1 MRVIKDSLIYLIGE
15 LFAKSLPFLMLPYLT
30 RKLGPEGFGE
40 LSYYLTWLALFGI
53 FIGLSQEGAVTRY
66 FYFYGKKALNTVV
79 TAGYLYNIV
88 ISLILLL
95 GCLFFNAEI
104 MAYIVLA
111 TMFQS
116 FINVQLALR
125 QCQKQ
130 PLKYITI
137 QIILSLTNVI
147 FTITAL
153 EAFNNDLVAYRVL
166 AIVVA
171 NALTFFIVSVVLG
184 NLFSSENKITVRRL
198 KLGVLYIFS
207 FGIPLIL
214 HQSSF
219 FVKGQLDRL
228 FIYEQYSKA
237 ELGIYSAGVQ
247 IAAILPV
254 IFMALNKAIVPYY
267 YQGLKDSS
275 LNVVK
280 IKKYA
285 LYSLPLS
292 VLPAVLGWVFPEAI
306 YIWFLGAS
314 YTGSKYYIVIY
325 LLGFG
330 LSLPYLILVNYF
342 FYYGRN
348 VMIGIV
354 TFGTSL
360 IYILLL
366 SYTSQLSIKLIPYS
380 LILSNLM
387 MVIILYLL
395 ILDKSFSLKLDG
407 SN

>member
-1 MRVIKDSLIYLIGE
+1 MRIFKDSFIYLMGE

-79 TAGYLYNIV
+79 TAGYLYNVV
-88 ISLILLL
+88 ISAILLL
-95 GCLFFNAEI
+95 CCWFFQAEI

-130 PLKYITI
+130 PLRYII
-137 QIILSLTNVI
+137 LQIILSLTSFI
-147 FTITAL
+147 FTIAAL
-153 EAFNNDLVAYRVL
+153 ELFNEDLVAYRIL

-171 NALTFFIVSVVLG
+171 NALTFFIASVVLG
-184 NLFSSENKITVRRL
+184 DLFFSQNRITLKRL
-198 KLGVLYIFS
+198 KLSALYIFS

-228 FIYEQYSKA
+228 FIYEQYTKA

-247 IAAILPV
+247 VAAVLPIV
-254 IFMALNKAIVPYY
+254 FMALNKAIVPYY
-267 YQGLKDSS
+267 YQKLKEKKLSIQS
-275 LNVVK
+275 
-280 IKKYA
+280 IKKYTFFC
-285 LYSLPLS
+285 LPLCIIPALIGF
-292 VLPAVLGWVFPEAI
+292 VLPESVYV
-306 YIWFLGAS
+306 WFLGEKYAE
-314 YTGSKYYIVIY
+314 SKYYVVMY
-325 LLGFG
+325 LVGYG
-330 LSLPYLILVNYF
+330 ANLPYLMLVNYLF
-342 FYYGRN
+342 FHAKN
-348 VMIGIV
+348 KLIASV
-354 TFGTSL
+354 TFISSIFYVVL
-360 IYILLL
+360 MIILGQ
-366 SYTSQLSIKLIPYS
+366 YSIEYIPYA
-380 LILSNLM
+380 LILSNILM
-387 MVIILYLL
+387 VFILWFM
-395 ILDKSFSLKLDG
+395 ISKKA
-407 SN
+407 